1 MLDRRDAHAVA
12 FHPTVRLALRRR
24 LAIRSPSEP
33 VATPE
38 PAATPEPTPVPSLSA
53 DEAELIGRLRAD
65 SAADCAPRRTDLP
78 AGALYGI
85 ECDPGDP
92 LVQRVGVYRYATAN
106 DAAFAY
112 MTRMGDAG
120 IAANTG
126 DCLADTAGD
135 SAYFPGDG
143 ESPVD
148 APGMFDWEG
157 KALVTQR
164 NGCFLD
170 EFDSANVRLVC
181 ENDYIGILGNED
193 DLSDLHELG
202 MDLSGRLRARHAG
215 PARPL
220 HRPVDRRGDAL
231 TRPSGRR
238 APGLCCTCTLPRRS
252 S

>member
-1 MLDRRDAHAVA
+1 MRSFRPLLLVGALATVVA
-12 FHPTVRLALRRR
+12 CSSSVTPTPPAS
-24 LAIRSPSEP
+24 ASPSASPSVAGSPSPSPSAP

-38 PAATPEPTPVPSLSA
+38 PAATPEATPVPSLSA

-65 SAADCAPRRTDLP
+65 SAVSCTPRRTDLP

-92 LVQRVGVYRYATAN
+92 LVQRFGVYRYATAN

-112 MTRMGDAG
+112 MTRMSDAG
-120 IAANTG
+120 IAPNTG
-126 DCLADTAGD
+126 DCLIDTAGD
-135 SAYFPGDG
+135 GAYFPGDG

-157 KALVTQR
+157 RSLVAQR

-170 EFDSANVRLVC
+170 EFDKANVRLVC

-193 DLSDLHELG
+193 DLSDLMNWAWTYPDNYEPG
-202 MDLSGRLRARHAG
+202 TPDL
-215 PARPL
+215 
-220 HRPVDRRGDAL
+220 
-231 TRPSGRR
+231 
-238 APGLCCTCTLPRRS
+238 PGLCIGPAVVEATP
-252 S
+252 

>member
-1 MLDRRDAHAVA
+1 MLDRRDADAVA
-12 FHPTVRLALRRR
+12 LGPARA
-24 LAIRSPSEP
+24 SPSSPRRAVRIAERGAP
-33 VATPE
+33 TPE

-65 SAADCAPRRTDLP
+65 AAVDCVPRRTDLP

-85 ECDPGDP
+85 ECHPGDP
-92 LVQRVGVYRYATAN
+92 LVQRVGVYRYATSN

-112 MTRMGDAG
+112 MTRMSDAG

-135 SAYFPGDG
+135 GAYFPGDG

-181 ENDYIGILGNED
+181 DNDYIGILGARD
-193 DLSDLHELG
+193 DTSDL
-202 MDLSGRLRARHAG
+202 MDWAWTYPDGYEPGTPDL
-215 PARPL
+215 
-220 HRPVDRRGDAL
+220 
-231 TRPSGRR
+231 
-238 APGLCCTCTLPRRS
+238 PGLCVGPSIVEATP
-252 S
+252 

>member
-1 MLDRRDAHAVA
+1 MRPLRLLLLVIALATVA
-12 FHPTVRLALRRR
+12 ACSSTVTPTPSPSAP
-24 LAIRSPSEP
+24 AATRSVAPSVAASPSASASEP

-38 PAATPEPTPVPSLSA
+38 PIATPEATPAPTMTA
-53 DEAELIGRLRAD
+53 DEAELIGRLRANT
-65 SAADCAPRRTDLP
+65 AANCIPRRTDLP

-85 ECDPGDP
+85 ECDPTDP
-92 LVQRVGVYRYATAN
+92 LAQRVGVYRYATSN

-112 MTRMGDAG
+112 LTRLSDAG
-120 IAANTG
+120 VAPNTG

-135 SAYFPGDG
+135 NAYFPGDG

-164 NGCFLD
+164 DGCFLD

-193 DLSDLHELG
+193 DLSDLLNWAWTYPDGYEPG
-202 MDLSGRLRARHAG
+202 TPDLPGVCIG
-215 PARPL
+215 PSIVEATP
-220 HRPVDRRGDAL
+220 
-231 TRPSGRR
+231 
-238 APGLCCTCTLPRRS
+238 
-252 S
+252 